1 MVGGAQASPSPLG
14 SGIREQTDSLDGHRY
29 LYSVAV
35 ARKKWTR
42 RPPSLKLWRA
52 SRGVR
57 LHERA
62 WSRSGS
68 YHTRL
73 LKRLGMYAEDLSR
86 RDLAKVAQY
95 EVLGND
101 AKRQV
106 RPVRDDRNV
115 RLLVSNAAQRVP
127 ALVDRP
133 VRDG

>member
-1 MVGGAQASPSPLG
+1 M
-14 SGIREQTDSLDGHRY
+14 
-29 LYSVAV
+29 
-35 ARKKWTR
+35 
-42 RPPSLKLWRA
+42 
-52 SRGVR
+52 
-57 LHERA
+57 
-62 WSRSGS
+62 
-68 YHTRL
+68 
-73 LKRLGMYAEDLSR
+73 
-86 RDLAKVAQY
+86 KVDEAQY

>member
-1 MVGGAQASPSPLG
+1 
-14 SGIREQTDSLDGHRY
+14 
-29 LYSVAV
+29 
-35 ARKKWTR
+35 
-42 RPPSLKLWRA
+42 
-52 SRGVR
+52 
-57 LHERA
+57 
-62 WSRSGS
+62 
-68 YHTRL
+68 
-73 LKRLGMYAEDLSR
+73 MYAEDLSR
-86 RDLAKVAQY
+86 RDLMKVHEAQY

>member
-1 MVGGAQASPSPLG
+1 
-14 SGIREQTDSLDGHRY
+14 
-29 LYSVAV
+29 
-35 ARKKWTR
+35 
-42 RPPSLKLWRA
+42 
-52 SRGVR
+52 
-57 LHERA
+57 
-62 WSRSGS
+62 
-68 YHTRL
+68 
-73 LKRLGMYAEDLSR
+73 MYAEDLSR
-86 RDLAKVAQY
+86 RDLMKVDEAQY